1 MTADK
6 YDTPILTVTETAAY
20 LRVSRSTVYRLLR
33 RGTIP
38 AFRVGGDWRFRKRE
52 LDAWLNLLA
61 RGELKAL
68 T

>member
-1 MTADK
+1 MTAGR

-20 LRVSRSTVYRLLR
+20 LKISRSTVYRLLR

-38 AFRVGGDWRFRKRE
+38 AFRVGCDWRFRKAE
-52 LDAWLNLLA
+52 IDAWLALLA